1 MIKVVIADDHKM
13 FLEGL
18 KSLIKTVDYIEITG
32 EASNG
37 KEALSLIRETKPDI
51 AILDISMPDM
61 NGIETA
67 REVVK
72 QDLPTKI
79 ILLTM
84 DKAAIVIEKAIAC
97 GVKGYLLKD
106 NAFEELLEAIK
117 LVQTGENYYS
127 PGVMEEIFKKQIL
140 KKNTPSR
147 LTPRETE
154 VLKFIALGKTNK
166 NIASELFISVKT
178 VETHR
183 SKIMQKLKIHKVA
196 DLVRYALKA
205 GIID

>member
-1 MIKVVIADDHKM
+1 MIKVVLADDHKM
-13 FLEGL
+13 SLEGL
-18 KSLIKTVDYIEITG
+18 KSLIKTVDHIEITG

-37 KEALSLIRETKPDI
+37 KDALSLIRKTEPDI

-67 REVVK
+67 QEVVK
-72 QDLPTKI
+72 LDLPTKI

-84 DKAAIVIEKAIAC
+84 DKTTTVIEKAIAC

-106 NAFEELLEAIK
+106 NAFEELLQAIK
-117 LVQTGENYYS
+117 TVQTGEKYFS
-127 PGVMEEIFKKQIL
+127 PGVMEEIFNKQIL
-140 KKNTPSR
+140 KKETPSR
-147 LTPRETE
+147 LTSRETE
-154 VLKFIALGKTNK
+154 ILKLITLGKTNK

-183 SKIMQKLKIHKVA
+183 SRIMQKLKIHRVA

-205 GIID
+205 GLID

>member
-1 MIKVVIADDHKM
+1 MIKVVLADDHKM

-18 KSLIKTVDYIEITG
+18 KSLIKSVDYIEVIG

-37 KEALSLIRETKPDI
+37 SKALSLIRETKPDI

-72 QDLPTKI
+72 QDLSTKI

-84 DKAAIVIEKAIAC
+84 DNESIVIEKALDC
-97 GVKGYLLKD
+97 GIKGYLLKD
-106 NAFEELLEAIK
+106 NAFEELLQAIK
-117 LVQTGENYYS
+117 TVQKGETYFS

-140 KKNTPSR
+140 KKSSPPK

-154 VLKFIALGKTNK
+154 ILRHIALGKTNK

-183 SKIMQKLKIHKVA
+183 SKIMQKLKIHRVA
-196 DLVRYALKA
+196 DLVRFALKA

>member
-1 MIKVVIADDHKM
+1 MIKVVLADDHKM

-18 KSLIKTVDYIEITG
+18 KSLIKTVDHIEITG

-37 KEALSLIRETKPDI
+37 KDALSLIRKTEPDI

-67 REVVK
+67 QEVVK
-72 QDLPTKI
+72 LDLPTKI

-84 DKAAIVIEKAIAC
+84 DKTTTVIEKAIAC

-106 NAFEELLEAIK
+106 NAFEELLQAIK
-117 LVQTGENYYS
+117 TVQTGEKYFS
-127 PGVMEEIFKKQIL
+127 PGVMEEIFNKQIL
-140 KKNTPSR
+140 KKETPSR
-147 LTPRETE
+147 LTSRETE
-154 VLKFIALGKTNK
+154 ILKLITLGKTNK

-183 SKIMQKLKIHKVA
+183 SRIMQKLKIHRVA

-205 GIID
+205 GLID